1 MAGVRR
7 RAPEQDAGV
16 LRERCDAMGSGG
28 RGGSHGSAATAVR
41 RVGDGVNTVTG
52 SSRLRRAWQIL
63 REREGGSTVTTSTTA
78 AVGRR
83 ERDGSG
89 YGGAEGSGGGSED
102 GEGGRSGFGGREDGD
117 SDDDERRR

>member
-83 ERDGSG
+83 DGSG

-117 SDDDERRR
+117 ERRRR